1 MTWLCYV
8 PIYKIGGHQLSW
20 GAVML
25 AMYSFYYVNLDL
37 TGGVCFA
44 FLGTLMYFTSTAMI
58 ANERNAKGTQLA
70 NFGRTGK
77 IALGLHLLSWY
88 MQIHP
93 GHGIY
98 EGTKPALLDS
108 VSQAFSV
115 APLFAFY
122 EGLWFAGMQQ
132 DLKREVVELVNAT
145 RAQMCAAGGTYGFCS
160 LY

>member
-1 MTWLCYV
+1 
-8 PIYKIGGHQLSW
+8 
-20 GAVML
+20 
-25 AMYSFYYVNLDL
+25 
-37 TGGVCFA
+37 
-44 FLGTLMYFTSTAMI
+44 MYFTSTAMI